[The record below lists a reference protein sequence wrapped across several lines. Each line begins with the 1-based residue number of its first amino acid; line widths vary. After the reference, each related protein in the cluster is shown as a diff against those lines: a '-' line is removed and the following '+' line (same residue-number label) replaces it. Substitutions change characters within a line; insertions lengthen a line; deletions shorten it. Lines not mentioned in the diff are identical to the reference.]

1 MSGTA
6 PDAEVSVR
14 IDGQTY
20 GGKSALA
27 VIAHP
32 YYRQSVVLALSYVIR
47 GVQFGFAGWFVC
59 LILFR
64 QALKRRRERALQD
77 RVIAGTLVT
86 TEKKLAALTGSA
98 TDLRSLAIGK
108 DIGRAAGRGR
118 VCQYV

>member
-86 TEKKLAALTGSA
+86 TEQ
-98 TDLRSLAIGK
+98 
-108 DIGRAAGRGR
+108 IGRAHVSTPVTNALI
-118 VCQYV
+118 VCRLLLHKQHPIPSADH